1 MRANAIVLHRFG
13 GPEVLEPAEL
23 ELAPPGPGEVQL
35 RVRAVAL
42 NPVDLLTRRG
52 APHLWPPERQRFPL
66 VIGWDAAGEV
76 EAVGPGVTA
85 WQPGDRVIA
94 MSFQPRTYR
103 GTYTERLVLDVEDLG
118 PWPEGAS
125 PGAAASLPLAGL
137 TALQAVAA
145 LQPRPASGCW
155 STARWAASA
164 RWRSGSR
171 RRRARRSWAQCGR
184 EDADRARAYGVAE
197 VVDRDALDAGEPVD
211 AVFDVV
217 GGSAAVAALGALRDG
232 GRYVSAVPLAQHPGG
247 PEAGERGIDVHH
259 LIVARDPDGLRAV
272 AAAHAR
278 GDLRVEIA
286 HELPLAEAAEAHR
299 IAEAGG
305 VRGRIVLRGL
315 SRPSAQV
322 QGRGAGRAAA
332 RPRPRSTRRAAPAP
346 RPSPAARPPRAA
358 PAPAAARS
366 RAAAMRSQA
375 NAPIVRQ
382 RAPTKPS
389 M

>member
-35 RVRAVAL
+35 RVHAVAL

-103 GTYTERLVLDVEDLG
+103 GTYTERLLLDVEDLG

-125 PGAAASLPLAGL
+125 PAVAASLPLAGL

-145 LQPRPASGCW
+145 LQPRPGERVLVNGALGGVGSLAVGL
-155 STARWAASA
+155 AAA
-164 RWRSGSR
+164 AG
-171 RRRARRSWAQCGR
+171 AQVVGAVR
-184 EDADRARAYGVAE
+184 PQDADRARAYGVAE

-272 AAAHAR
+272 AAAYAR

-305 VRGRIVLRGL
+305 VRGRIVLR
-315 SRPSAQV
+315 A
-322 QGRGAGRAAA
+322 
-332 RPRPRSTRRAAPAP
+332 
-346 RPSPAARPPRAA
+346 
-358 PAPAAARS
+358 
-366 RAAAMRSQA
+366 
-375 NAPIVRQ
+375 
-382 RAPTKPS
+382 
-389 M
+389 